1 MTSRYVITST
11 RRLTRPSG
19 VFLLRRAFHISRS
32 LSSSE
37 ASPNQVAG
45 TCKDL
50 LNELPKDTIRIN
62 AKTCL
67 VKESKDTKDEDNLKE
82 DDLSDRVRKL
92 MRPVPHA
99 LTVITS
105 FQPGKDPGDE
115 PEPRG
120 LLVSSFNTITLSP
133 RPYVSFNIKLP
144 SSTWDA
150 IKASGHF
157 TASGIDNSAIASA
170 FTIGQADSGD
180 KATKGGWGRDWIS
193 KDGRLRDP
201 RVAYWW
207 MQCRCTTKQSLLV
220 GDHLIAVGEVLQ
232 AGEYWYGRTRQL
244 KHPLLYMDGAYCR
257 LKRPGRVMTQE
268 EPGDY
273 AYYTEH
279 TEH

>member
-1 MTSRYVITST
+1 MTSRYVITSN
-11 RRLTRPSG
+11 RRLTRPSS
-19 VFLLRRAFHISRS
+19 VFLLRRALNISRG

-37 ASPNQVAG
+37 ASTDQVAG
-45 TCKDL
+45 TRKDL
-50 LNELPKDTIRIN
+50 LIEPPRDTIRLN
-62 AKTCL
+62 AKTCP
-67 VKESKDTKDEDNLKE
+67 VKESKETKDE

-105 FQPGKDPGDE
+105 FQPGKDPEDE

-120 LLVSSFNTITLSP
+120 LLVSSFNTISLSP

-157 TASGIDNSAIASA
+157 TASGIDNSAIARA
-170 FTIGQADSGD
+170 FTIGQADNGD
-180 KATKGGWGRDWIS
+180 KATKGGWARDWMS

-201 RVAYWW
+201 KVAYWW
-207 MQCRCTTKQSLLV
+207 MRCRCTTKQSLLV

-244 KHPLLYMDGAYCR
+244 ERPLLYMDGAYCR
-257 LKRPGRVMTQE
+257 LKRPGRIITQE
-268 EPGDY
+268 EPGNHD
-273 AYYTEH
+273 YYTEH